1 MRQFSALALL
11 LAGAS
16 TAALAGSA
24 PAVPPWGV
32 ELSYVDKAV
41 KPGDDFFAYG
51 NGNWLKTAKIP
62 GDRTYAGVN
71 LELNLQNEARLKSIV
86 ADLEKKNNPTPE
98 EAKLRNLY
106 AAFMDQKTIEANGL
120 NPAKADMASIAA
132 IKTPEDVAR
141 AMGAPRLGL
150 DGPFGI
156 YIGVDDKHP
165 DHYSVNLYQSGLGL
179 PDRDYYLRNDKDVV
193 ATRAAYRKYLAQM
206 LTLAGESDV
215 QAKADAIFK
224 LENGLA
230 LASWPA
236 ADRRDA
242 DKVYNPLTIVELRKL
257 APQFPWD
264 AYFASAGISENA
276 PHGGRMVIVA
286 EKSAF
291 PKLAAVFAKTPVSV
305 WRDYLTVRYL
315 HSFAAYLPKTID
327 DADFAFYGKVLSGKE
342 KQLDRQTRAVQL
354 LDGAIGEALGKLYA
368 AKYFSAEAK
377 AKALALVNNLLKAYE
392 ADVKTLAWMTPETRA
407 KALDKLHKFTPKI
420 GYPDH
425 WRDYSALQIDHKNL
439 IASIQNASE
448 FEWNRRLKRIDQ
460 PVDKTEWGMTPST
473 NNAYYNPPFNE
484 IVFPAGILQPPYFDP
499 NADDAVNYGEIGA
512 TIGHEI
518 SHGFD
523 DQGSK
528 YDGDGVL
535 RNWWT
540 PTDRKNFD
548 ARTTAL
554 AGQYDKYEPIAGVH
568 INGKLTLGENIAD
581 LAGLV
586 IAYKAYHIALGGK
599 PAPVLNGHTGD
610 QRFYLAYAQS
620 WREKHTTDALRV
632 QLLSNPHSP
641 SEYRVNGVVRN
652 DDGWYAAYPDVKPG
666 DKYYLPPAERV
677 HLW

>member
-86 ADLEKKNNPTPE
+86 ADLEKKTDPTPE
-98 EAKLRNLY
+98 EAKLRDLY

-120 NPAKADMASIAA
+120 KPAKADMASIAA

-193 ATRAAYRKYLAQM
+193 ATREAYRKYLAQM

-276 PHGGRMVIVA
+276 PHGGRIVIAA
-286 EKSAF
+286 ENSAF

-327 DADFAFYGKVLSGKE
+327 DTDFAFYGKVLSGKE

-425 WRDYSALQIDHKNL
+425 WRDYSALQIDRKNL
-439 IASIQNASE
+439 IASI
-448 FEWNRRLKRIDQ
+448 
-460 PVDKTEWGMTPST
+460 
-473 NNAYYNPPFNE
+473 
-484 IVFPAGILQPPYFDP
+484 
-499 NADDAVNYGEIGA
+499 
-512 TIGHEI
+512 
-518 SHGFD
+518 
-523 DQGSK
+523 
-528 YDGDGVL
+528 
-535 RNWWT
+535 
-540 PTDRKNFD
+540 
-548 ARTTAL
+548 
-554 AGQYDKYEPIAGVH
+554 
-568 INGKLTLGENIAD
+568 
-581 LAGLV
+581 
-586 IAYKAYHIALGGK
+586 
-599 PAPVLNGHTGD
+599 
-610 QRFYLAYAQS
+610 
-620 WREKHTTDALRV
+620 
-632 QLLSNPHSP
+632 
-641 SEYRVNGVVRN
+641 
-652 DDGWYAAYPDVKPG
+652 
-666 DKYYLPPAERV
+666 
-677 HLW
+677 

>member
-1 MRQFSALALL
+1 MCQFSALALL
-11 LAGAS
+11 LVGAS

-106 AAFMDQKTIEANGL
+106 AAFMDQKTIEANDL

-236 ADRRDA
+236 VDRRDA

-276 PHGGRMVIVA
+276 PHGGRMVIAA

-327 DADFAFYGKVLSGKE
+327 DTDFAFYGKVLSGKE

-425 WRDYSALQIDHKNL
+425 WRDYSALQIDRKNL

-512 TIGHEI
+512 TISHEI
-518 SHGFD
+518 SNGFD
-523 DQGSK
+523 DRGSK
-528 YDGDGVL
+528 YDGNGVL

-554 AGQYDKYEPIAGVH
+554 AGQYEKYEPIAGVH

-599 PAPVLNGHTGD
+599 PAPVLNGYTGA

-652 DDGWYAAYPDVKPG
+652 DDGWYAAYPDIKSG
-666 DKYYLPPAERV
+666 EKYYLPPTKRV